1 MDRALIERMVGAGV
15 LVMAL
20 VLFAPALLD
29 GRRDGDAG
37 LGGTGD
43 GLRTEVIVLNAPLD
57 ASQPADKIDKR
68 SAALPAMA
76 AKSSSATGNPVP
88 AKVMKTAVTQPVV
101 KKPVVRKPKLPNG
114 FAVQL
119 GSFSQRANAEK
130 YALGVRNEGFE
141 VFITR
146 AAGDS
151 GPVYRV
157 HAGPRSTRTAAENLA
172 GMLSASGR
180 SVMVVDLGG
189 QGH

>member
-15 LVMAL
+15 LVLVL

-29 GRRDGDAG
+29 GRRDDPDLAAFGEG
-37 LGGTGD
+37 M
-43 GLRTEVIVLNAPLD
+43 RTEVIVLNAPLD
-57 ASQPADKIDKR
+57 ADQPAGEPDER
-68 SAALPAMA
+68 STELPAIQP
-76 AKSSSATGNPVP
+76 KSSPATKAPAP
-88 AKVMKTAVTQPVV
+88 AKVAPTTSAQPAVT
-101 KKPVVRKPKLPNG
+101 KPEATKTKAPTG

-130 YALGVRNEGFE
+130 FALGVRDEGFE

-146 AAGDS
+146 AGASS

-157 HAGPRSTRTAAENLA
+157 HAGPRSSRAAAENLA
-172 GMLSASGR
+172 GMLAASGR

-189 QGH
+189 QDN